1 MLKKTTIGLASVAL
15 LLSGC
20 MGPKEEY
27 TKGISLYEKGDY
39 ESLVKA
45 KSFFDNYTEKHPDD
59 GGVDKW
65 VSKINSALVQKSKE
79 LAVEAYA
86 KKDTKNALKYIEVAK
101 SGAPND
107 KEIQKAYSLAKKAYN
122 EQVKYDKFA
131 SYLEDVY
138 IEAKDISGQW
148 DSAVKQTETGKVQA
162 IYLLNTAKTLYPKA
176 IALREKVNA
185 ESFEINGSKDTAF
198 GTANSSLFTY
208 IVDIEKE
215 LSRIMLVGKTNNV
228 AAYTNEV
235 ENLTPESLN
244 AAFLDIQDK
253 MQSYVN
259 EKDNEGNEKRNIK
272 NTLQFTKAYEERKAE
287 EKKAAEEALQK
298 AQQAVTQQA
307 ATPQTTTSQKTVAP
321 ATTTTTTTTQNQ
333 IKTQ

>member
-1 MLKKTTIGLASVAL
+1 MLKKTTLGLASVAL

-45 KSFFDNYTEKHPDD
+45 KSFFNNYTEKHPDD

-65 VSKINSALVQKSKE
+65 VSKIDSALVQKAKN
-79 LAVEAYA
+79 LAIEAYA

-107 KEIQKAYSLAKKAYN
+107 KEILKAYSLAKKAYS
-122 EQVKYDKFA
+122 EQVKYDKFS

-148 DSAVKQTETGKVQA
+148 DSAVKLTETGKAQPL
-162 IYLLNTAKTLYPKA
+162 YLLDTAKNLYPKA
-176 IALREKVNA
+176 ITLREKVNA
-185 ESFEINGSKDTAF
+185 ESFEINGAKDTTF
-198 GTANSSLFTY
+198 GAANSALFTY

-215 LSRIMLVGKTNNV
+215 LSRIMLIGKTNDV
-228 AAYTNEV
+228 SQYTTEV
-235 ENLTPESLN
+235 ESLTPESLN

-253 MQSYVN
+253 MQNYVN

-272 NTLQFTKAYEERKAE
+272 NTLQFTKAYQERKAE

-298 AQQAVTQQA
+298 AQP
-307 ATPQTTTSQKTVAP
+307 ATAQPTTPSQKVVAP
-321 ATTTTTTTTQNQ
+321 TSPTTANTTATQ
-333 IKTQ
+333 IQTKTQ